1 MKFTILGTGSY
12 LPEQIVTNDDMGKI
26 VETSDEWMRTRTG
39 IESRHYSNGESV
51 WYMGTQ
57 ASIKALRQSGLSAEE
72 LDAIIV
78 TSVTPDYMCPT
89 ISCIIQAELGAVNA
103 FCIDINVACSGYIY
117 ALDMAANYLA
127 NPKYKNI
134 LVVGSEMLTCRTNF
148 EDRTTCVLFGDA
160 ASATIVSSNG
170 DGELLATKLGADG
183 TGGHT
188 LISGNNQPRH
198 PFLPDKWKEKYPP
211 RYEWEST
218 DIYMAGN
225 DVYRFA
231 VTTMPQSIV
240 HVLEEASVPIEEM
253 SYLIPH
259 QANYRILEASAKRL
273 RYPMEQVYTGLR
285 TTGNTSSAGLGVG
298 IDECLRDGTI
308 KKGDIVGLTGF
319 GGGLTYGAMLI
330 KI

>member
-198 PFLPDKWKEKYPP
+198 PFLPDNWKEKYPP

-240 HVLEEASVPIEEM
+240 HVLEEANVPIEEM